1 MRSDAVRAISWI
13 LAAIVS
19 LALWILLFA
28 LAGWAGCYVLGG
40 VGVLLGAS
48 LYGSGRD
55 DRP

>member
-40 VGVLLGAS
+40 VGVLLGAC
-48 LYGSGRD
+48 LYGNGRD
-55 DRP
+55 RP

>member
-1 MRSDAVRAISWI
+1 MIGWI
-13 LAAIVS
+13 LSAIVS

-28 LAGWAGCYVLGG
+28 LAGYTGLYVLSGM
-40 VGVLLGAS
+40 GVLLAAS